1 MFEKHYRGENS
12 LPPNA
17 EEFRTPSVIAMLMFK
32 GSIYAGAVFFGAVG
46 FIIILRCIA
55 WYLPAE
61 SQMGQDPNSW
71 SSTSPAMS
79 FFELKLPP
87 DDPYFL
93 LNAYKIYRG

>member
-12 LPPNA
+12 LQPNA

-46 FIIILRCIA
+46 FVIILRCIA

-61 SQMGQDPNSW
+61 SQMGQAGFPSRW
-71 SSTSPAMS
+71 IQG
-79 FFELKLPP
+79 ELLDWARRKQPSRS
-87 DDPYFL
+87 
-93 LNAYKIYRG
+93 I